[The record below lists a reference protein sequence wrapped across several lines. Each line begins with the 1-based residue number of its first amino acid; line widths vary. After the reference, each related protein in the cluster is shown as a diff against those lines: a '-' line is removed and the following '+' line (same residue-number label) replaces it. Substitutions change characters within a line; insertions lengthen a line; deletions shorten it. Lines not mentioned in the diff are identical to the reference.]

1 MSKLADLIWKNAE
14 LLRGAYKENEYRK
27 VILPFTILRRLDCV
41 LQPTREAVMARYEA
55 VRDKGYDLDK
65 MLTPVSGYPFFNT
78 SKFTLPNI
86 AETPDDVR
94 DNLEAMIN
102 GFSQNVRDIFE
113 KFGFTATLDKLAE
126 KNRLYLVAQ
135 RFAETD
141 LDPQKVTNH
150 DMGQA
155 FEELLRKF
163 NDVSPA
169 GEQYTPRDVIELMVT
184 LLFNGDDDILSV
196 PGVVRTMYD
205 PTAGTGGILSV
216 AEEHLRKFN
225 DRATLKL
232 FGQELEDETYAICKA
247 DMLIRGQDPANIE
260 NGDTL
265 EIDKHFSKTFEYQA
279 ANPPY
284 GVEWKPAEDAVKK
297 EHAKGAAGRF
307 GPGLPAIRDGQMLFS
322 LHLLSKMQPV
332 VAGKGGGRIGVVH
345 NGSPLFTGDAGSGE
359 SEIRRHILEHDY
371 LDCIVALPTDMF
383 YNTKVFDRD
392 HFFYRRVTIERPLRM
407 RFQSG
412 EQGLKHLGYD
422 TAFGKLPQEQ
432 KDLLTQTIQGMDA
445 QASYMDDFAFKLEQ
459 AGDDKAVKSGK
470 AKAKLFRYAQLH
482 PTSIAQKVTVIVE
495 HFREH
500 VMHLLGGQAKAMVVS
515 DSRVA
520 AVRYKKAFDDYI
532 RKMKYT
538 DCKALVAYSGD
549 VTDDESKVLK
559 AKEGDLND
567 HKEHDDDIK
576 EAFKTDTYQVLI
588 VASKFQTGF
597 DQPKLCAMY
606 VDKRLDNVLA
616 VQTLSRL
623 NRTYPGKETPFVL
636 DFRNEA
642 EDILKAFL
650 PFYRTAKMSA
660 VTDPNLVHTL
670 RQKLDDAGIY
680 LWEEVLQFAKGYF
693 DPKGKQA
700 TIQSPLKKA
709 HERFT
714 AQPKEVQDLFRGDV
728 SSFISAYDFLSQLRS
743 YDDADL
749 ERLHAFCRMLLPRLQ
764 GKAGGDEAL
773 DESVRLAGYKVVMP
787 CAKGRLC
794 E

>member
-41 LQPTREAVMARYEA
+41 LHSTREAVWARHA
-55 VRDKGYDLDK
+55 TVQGKGYDLDK
-65 MLTPVSGYPFFNT
+65 MLTPISGYPFFNT

-86 AETPDDVR
+86 AKTPDDVR

-102 GFSQNVRDIFE
+102 GFSQNVRDIFD
-113 KFGFTATLDKLAE
+113 KFGFIATLDKLAE
-126 KNRLYLVAQ
+126 KNRLYLVVQ

-141 LDPQKVTNH
+141 LAPQKVTNH

-184 LLFNGDDDILSV
+184 LLFNGDDDVLSV

-265 EIDKHFSKTFEYQA
+265 ELDRHPGKTFEYQA

-284 GVEWKPAEDAVKK
+284 GVEWKPAETAVKK
-297 EHAKGAAGRF
+297 EHAQGAVGRF

-322 LHLLSKMQPV
+322 LHLLSKMKPV

-383 YNTKVFDRD
+383 YNTNITTYLWFMTNRKPAERKGKVLLIDASAMSVLMKKNLGKKRREFTLDCVDRIAKAYANFQSTEWKESADGKAGRALKSKVFDRD

-407 RFQSG
+407 RFQAS

-422 TAFGKLPQEQ
+422 SAFGKLSQEQ
-432 KDLLTQTIQGMDA
+432 RDLLTQAIQGMDA
-445 QASYMDDFAFKLEQ
+445 QATYLDADSFRAALHALAATVADAQGLT
-459 AGDDKAVKSGK
+459 
-470 AKAKLFRYAQLH
+470 AKAAKLAPKSVELARKYLGIKDKNAE
-482 PTSIAQKVTVIVE
+482 PTTNEKGDI
-495 HFREH
+495 
-500 VMHLLGGQAKAMVVS
+500 LS
-515 DSRVA
+515 DSELRDAEYVSLNEDIEAYFDSEVRPHWPDAWINHDVKDAKDERTGVVGVEINFNREFYVYTPPRNREAIA
-520 AVRYKKAFDDYI
+520 ADI
-532 RKMKYT
+532 
-538 DCKALVAYSGD
+538 
-549 VTDDESKVLK
+549 E
-559 AKEGDLND
+559 AKE
-567 HKEHDDDIK
+567 HKFME
-576 EAFKTDTYQVLI
+576 L
-588 VASKFQTGF
+588 
-597 DQPKLCAMY
+597 
-606 VDKRLDNVLA
+606 
-616 VQTLSRL
+616 
-623 NRTYPGKETPFVL
+623 
-636 DFRNEA
+636 
-642 EDILKAFL
+642 
-650 PFYRTAKMSA
+650 
-660 VTDPNLVHTL
+660 
-670 RQKLDDAGIY
+670 
-680 LWEEVLQFAKGYF
+680 
-693 DPKGKQA
+693 
-700 TIQSPLKKA
+700 
-709 HERFT
+709 
-714 AQPKEVQDLFRGDV
+714 
-728 SSFISAYDFLSQLRS
+728 LRS
-743 YDDADL
+743 I
-749 ERLHAFCRMLLPRLQ
+749 
-764 GKAGGDEAL
+764 KGGI
-773 DESVRLAGYKVVMP
+773 SQ
-787 CAKGRLC
+787 
-794 E
+794 

>member
-41 LQPTREAVMARYEA
+41 LHPTREAVRARHA
-55 VRDKGYDLDK
+55 SVKDKGYDLDK

-102 GFSQNVRDIFE
+102 GFSQNVRDIFD

-126 KNRLYLVAQ
+126 KNRLYLVVQ

-247 DMLIRGQDPANIE
+247 DMLIRGQDPANIA

-265 EIDKHFSKTFEYQA
+265 EIDKHPGKTFEYQA

-284 GVEWKPAEDAVKK
+284 GVEWKPAETAVKK

-322 LHLLSKMQPV
+322 LHLLSKMQPMV
-332 VAGKGGGRIGVVH
+332 GGKGGGRIGVVH

-383 YNTKVFDRD
+383 YNTNITTYLWFMTNRKTAERKGKVLLVDASAMSTLMKKNLGKKRREFTPDCVERIAKAYADFHSMEWKEHPDAKDGKTGRVLKAKVLDRD

-407 RFQSG
+407 RFQAS
-412 EQGLKHLGYD
+412 EQGLKILGYD

-445 QASYMDDFAFKLEQ
+445 QASYMDADSFRAALH
-459 AGDDKAVKSGK
+459 ASAAVVADANGLSGK
-470 AKAKLFRYAQLH
+470 AAKLAAKSVELARKYLGTKDKKAE
-482 PTSIAQKVTVIVE
+482 PTTNEKGDI
-495 HFREH
+495 
-500 VMHLLGGQAKAMVVS
+500 LS
-515 DSRVA
+515 DSELRDAEYVPFNDDIEA
-520 AVRYKKAFDDYI
+520 YFDREVRPHWPDAWI
-532 RKMKYT
+532 NH
-538 DCKALVAYSGD
+538 D
-549 VTDDESKVLK
+549 VTDAKDEMTGIVGTEINFNREFYVYTPPRRREAIAADIE
-559 AKEGDLND
+559 AKE
-567 HKEHDDDIK
+567 HKFMELLRGIK
-576 EAFKTDTYQVLI
+576 
-588 VASKFQTGF
+588 G
-597 DQPKLCAMY
+597 
-606 VDKRLDNVLA
+606 
-616 VQTLSRL
+616 
-623 NRTYPGKETPFVL
+623 
-636 DFRNEA
+636 
-642 EDILKAFL
+642 
-650 PFYRTAKMSA
+650 
-660 VTDPNLVHTL
+660 
-670 RQKLDDAGIY
+670 
-680 LWEEVLQFAKGYF
+680 EV
-693 DPKGKQA
+693 
-700 TIQSPLKKA
+700 
-709 HERFT
+709 
-714 AQPKEVQDLFRGDV
+714 
-728 SSFISAYDFLSQLRS
+728 RS
-743 YDDADL
+743 
-749 ERLHAFCRMLLPRLQ
+749 
-764 GKAGGDEAL
+764 
-773 DESVRLAGYKVVMP
+773 
-787 CAKGRLC
+787 
-794 E
+794 

>member
-41 LQPTREAVMARYEA
+41 LQPTREAVRARHAA
-55 VRDKGYDLDK
+55 VHGKGYDLDK

-78 SKFTLPNI
+78 STFTLPNI

-102 GFSQNVRDIFE
+102 GFSQNVRDIFD

-141 LDPQKVTNH
+141 LDPAKVSNH

-247 DMLIRGQDPANIE
+247 DMLIRGQDPANIA

-265 EIDKHFSKTFEYQA
+265 EIDKHHGKTFEYQA

-307 GPGLPAIRDGQMLFS
+307 SPGLPAIRDGQMLFS

-345 NGSPLFTGDAGSGE
+345 NGSPLFTGDAGNGE

-383 YNTKVFDRD
+383 YNTNITTYLWFMTNRKPTERKGKVLLIDASAMSTLMKKNLGKKRREFTPDCVERIAKVYAEFQSMEWKENPEGKTGRVLKAKVFDHD
-392 HFFYRRVTIERPLRM
+392 HFFYRRLTIERPLRM
-407 RFQSG
+407 RFQAT
-412 EQGLKHLGYD
+412 EQGLKILGYD
-422 TAFGKLPQEQ
+422 TVFGKLPQKQ

-445 QASYMDDFAFKLEQ
+445 QTSYMDADSFREALHASAATVASAQ
-459 AGDDKAVKSGK
+459 GLTGK
-470 AKAKLFRYAQLH
+470 AAKLAAKSVELARKYLGTKDKNAE
-482 PTSIAQKVTVIVE
+482 PTTNEKGDTLTDSELRDAEYVPFNDDIEAYFESEVRPHWPDAWINHDVKDTKDEKTGVVGTEINFNREFYVYTPPRSREAIAADIE
-495 HFREH
+495 
-500 VMHLLGGQAKAMVVS
+500 
-515 DSRVA
+515 
-520 AVRYKKAFDDYI
+520 
-532 RKMKYT
+532 
-538 DCKALVAYSGD
+538 
-549 VTDDESKVLK
+549 
-559 AKEGDLND
+559 AKE
-567 HKEHDDDIK
+567 HKFMELLRGIK
-576 EAFKTDTYQVLI
+576 GEV
-588 VASKFQTGF
+588 
-597 DQPKLCAMY
+597 
-606 VDKRLDNVLA
+606 
-616 VQTLSRL
+616 
-623 NRTYPGKETPFVL
+623 
-636 DFRNEA
+636 
-642 EDILKAFL
+642 
-650 PFYRTAKMSA
+650 
-660 VTDPNLVHTL
+660 
-670 RQKLDDAGIY
+670 RQ
-680 LWEEVLQFAKGYF
+680 
-693 DPKGKQA
+693 
-700 TIQSPLKKA
+700 
-709 HERFT
+709 
-714 AQPKEVQDLFRGDV
+714 
-728 SSFISAYDFLSQLRS
+728 
-743 YDDADL
+743 
-749 ERLHAFCRMLLPRLQ
+749 
-764 GKAGGDEAL
+764 
-773 DESVRLAGYKVVMP
+773 
-787 CAKGRLC
+787 
-794 E
+794 

>member
-14 LLRGAYKENEYRK
+14 LLRGAFKENEYRK

-41 LQPTREAVMARYEA
+41 LQSTREAVWARHAA
-55 VRDKGYDLDK
+55 VQGKGYDLDK

-126 KNRLYLVAQ
+126 KNRLYLVVQ
-135 RFAETD
+135 RFAETPLGVD
-141 LDPQKVTNH
+141 EVTNH

-184 LLFNGDDDILSV
+184 LLFHGDEEVLSV

-247 DMLIRGQDPANIE
+247 DMLIRGQNPADIQ

-265 EIDKHFSKTFEYQA
+265 ALDMHPGKTFDYQA

-284 GVEWKPAEDAVKK
+284 GVEWKPAETAVKK

-307 GPGLPAIRDGQMLFS
+307 GPGLPAIRDGQMLFT

-332 VAGKGGGRIGVVH
+332 VGGKGGGRIGVVH

-383 YNTKVFDRD
+383 YNTPITTYLWFMTNRKPAERKGKVLLIDASAMSVLMKKNLGKKRREFTPDCVERIARAYANFQTMEWKEHPDTQDGKTGRVLKAKMFDST
-392 HFFYRRVTIERPLRM
+392 HFFYRKVTIERPLRM
-407 RFQSG
+407 RFQATEAS
-412 EQGLKHLGYD
+412 LKTLGWD
-422 TAFGKLPQEQ
+422 TAFKKLPQEQ
-432 KDLLTQTIQGMDA
+432 QDLLRQALHHLGSQPEYRDANSFRAALHEAAAAVA
-445 QASYMDDFAFKLEQ
+445 QAQELTGKAAKLG
-459 AGDDKAVKSGK
+459 AKAVERARVCLGRKDKS
-470 AKAKLFRYAQLH
+470 AE
-482 PTSIAQKVTVIVE
+482 PTTNEKGEVLSDAELRDAEYVPFGEDIAAY
-495 HFREH
+495 FAREVLPH
-500 VMHLLGGQAKAMVVS
+500 WPDAWINH
-515 DSRVA
+515 
-520 AVRYKKAFDDYI
+520 
-532 RKMKYT
+532 
-538 DCKALVAYSGD
+538 D
-549 VTDDESKVLK
+549 VTDAQDGLTGVVGTEINFNREFYVYQPPRTRAQIAADLH
-559 AKEGDLND
+559 AKE
-567 HKEHDDDIK
+567 
-576 EAFKTDTYQVLI
+576 Q
-588 VASKFQTGF
+588 KFME
-597 DQPKLCAMY
+597 L
-606 VDKRLDNVLA
+606 
-616 VQTLSRL
+616 
-623 NRTYPGKETPFVL
+623 
-636 DFRNEA
+636 
-642 EDILKAFL
+642 
-650 PFYRTAKMSA
+650 
-660 VTDPNLVHTL
+660 L
-670 RQKLDDAGIY
+670 RGI
-680 LWEEVLQFAKGYF
+680 Q
-693 DPKGKQA
+693 
-700 TIQSPLKKA
+700 
-709 HERFT
+709 
-714 AQPKEVQDLFRGDV
+714 
-728 SSFISAYDFLSQLRS
+728 
-743 YDDADL
+743 
-749 ERLHAFCRMLLPRLQ
+749 
-764 GKAGGDEAL
+764 GGDA
-773 DESVRLAGYKVVMP
+773 A
-787 CAKGRLC
+787 
-794 E
+794 

>member
-14 LLRGAYKENEYRK
+14 LLRGAFKENEYRK

-41 LQPTREAVMARYEA
+41 LQSTREAVWARHAA
-55 VRDKGYDLDK
+55 VQGKGYDLDK

-86 AETPDDVR
+86 AQTPDDVR

-126 KNRLYLVAQ
+126 KNRLYLVVQ
-135 RFAETD
+135 RFAETPLGVD
-141 LDPQKVTNH
+141 EVTNH

-184 LLFNGDDDILSV
+184 LLFHGDEEVLSV

-247 DMLIRGQDPANIE
+247 DMLIRGQNPADIQ

-265 EIDKHFSKTFEYQA
+265 ALDMHPGKTFDYQA

-284 GVEWKPAEDAVKK
+284 GVEWKPAETAVKK

-307 GPGLPAIRDGQMLFS
+307 GPGLPAIRDGQMLFT

-332 VAGKGGGRIGVVH
+332 VGGKGGGRIGVVH

-383 YNTKVFDRD
+383 YNTNITTYLWFMTNRKSPERRGKVLLIDASAMSVLMKKNLGKKRREFTPDCVQRIARAYADFQPLQWHEHPDSPDGKTGRVLKAKVFERE
-392 HFFYRRVTIERPLRM
+392 HFFYRKVTIERPLRM
-407 RFQSG
+407 RFQASA
-412 EQGLKHLGYD
+412 EALKLLGYD

-432 KDLLTQTIQGMDA
+432 KDLLTQAIQGMDA
-445 QASYMDDFAFKLEQ
+445 QAAYMDAEAFRAALHACAAEV
-459 AGDDKAVKSGK
+459 ADKHELTGK
-470 AKAKLFRYAQLH
+470 AAKLSAKSLELARKYLGSKDKNAEPTTNEKGEVLSDAELRDAEYVPFHDDIEAYFDREVRPHWPDAWINHEVRDAQDEKTGVVGTEINFNREFYVYT
-482 PTSIAQKVTVIVE
+482 PPRSREEIAKDIE
-495 HFREH
+495 
-500 VMHLLGGQAKAMVVS
+500 
-515 DSRVA
+515 
-520 AVRYKKAFDDYI
+520 
-532 RKMKYT
+532 
-538 DCKALVAYSGD
+538 
-549 VTDDESKVLK
+549 
-559 AKEGDLND
+559 AKEQKFMELLRG
-567 HKEHDDDIK
+567 IK
-576 EAFKTDTYQVLI
+576 
-588 VASKFQTGF
+588 G
-597 DQPKLCAMY
+597 
-606 VDKRLDNVLA
+606 
-616 VQTLSRL
+616 
-623 NRTYPGKETPFVL
+623 
-636 DFRNEA
+636 
-642 EDILKAFL
+642 
-650 PFYRTAKMSA
+650 
-660 VTDPNLVHTL
+660 
-670 RQKLDDAGIY
+670 
-680 LWEEVLQFAKGYF
+680 EVRA
-693 DPKGKQA
+693 
-700 TIQSPLKKA
+700 
-709 HERFT
+709 
-714 AQPKEVQDLFRGDV
+714 
-728 SSFISAYDFLSQLRS
+728 
-743 YDDADL
+743 
-749 ERLHAFCRMLLPRLQ
+749 
-764 GKAGGDEAL
+764 
-773 DESVRLAGYKVVMP
+773 
-787 CAKGRLC
+787 
-794 E
+794 

>member
-41 LQPTREAVMARYEA
+41 LQPTREAVRARHAA
-55 VRDKGYDLDK
+55 VRGKGYDLDK

-94 DNLEAMIN
+94 DNLEAMVN
-102 GFSQNVRDIFE
+102 GFSQNVRDIFD
-113 KFGFTATLDKLAE
+113 KFGFNATLDKLTE
-126 KNRLYLVAQ
+126 KNRLYLVVQ
-135 RFAETD
+135 RFAETE

-184 LLFNGDDDILSV
+184 LLFSGDDDILSV

-265 EIDKHFSKTFEYQA
+265 ELDRHPGKTFEYQA

-284 GVEWKPAEDAVKK
+284 GVEWKPAEAAVKK

-383 YNTKVFDRD
+383 YNTNITTYLWFMTNRKPAERKGKVLLIDASAMSTLMKRNLGKKRREFTRDCVERIAKTYADFQSMEWTENLDAKDGKNGRVLKAKVFDRD
-392 HFFYRRVTIERPLRM
+392 HFFYRRITIERPLRM
-407 RFQSG
+407 RFQAS
-412 EQGLKHLGYD
+412 EQGLKALGYD
-422 TAFGKLPQEQ
+422 TAFGKLPQAQ
-432 KDLLTQTIQGMDA
+432 KDLLTHAIQGMDA
-445 QASYMDDFAFKLEQ
+445 RAAYMDAELFRAALHASAALE
-459 AGDDKAVKSGK
+459 ANARGLTGK
-470 AKAKLFRYAQLH
+470 AAILTSKSVELARKYLGIKDKNAE
-482 PTSIAQKVTVIVE
+482 PTTNEKGDI
-495 HFREH
+495 
-500 VMHLLGGQAKAMVVS
+500 LS
-515 DSRVA
+515 DSELRDAEYVP
-520 AVRYKKAFDDYI
+520 F
-532 RKMKYT
+532 
-538 DCKALVAYSGD
+538 
-549 VTDDESKVLK
+549 
-559 AKEGDLND
+559 N
-567 HKEHDDDIK
+567 DDI
-576 EAFKTDTYQVLI
+576 EA
-588 VASKFQTGF
+588 
-597 DQPKLCAMY
+597 
-606 VDKRLDNVLA
+606 
-616 VQTLSRL
+616 
-623 NRTYPGKETPFVL
+623 
-636 DFRNEA
+636 
-642 EDILKAFL
+642 
-650 PFYRTAKMSA
+650 
-660 VTDPNLVHTL
+660 
-670 RQKLDDAGIY
+670 
-680 LWEEVLQFAKGYF
+680 YF
-693 DPKGKQA
+693 DTEVRPHWPDAWVNYDVKDSKDEKIGVVGTEINFNREFYVYRPPRSRKAIAADIEARELKFMELLRGIKG
-700 TIQSPLKKA
+700 
-709 HERFT
+709 
-714 AQPKEVQDLFRGDV
+714 EVTQ
-728 SSFISAYDFLSQLRS
+728 
-743 YDDADL
+743 
-749 ERLHAFCRMLLPRLQ
+749 
-764 GKAGGDEAL
+764 
-773 DESVRLAGYKVVMP
+773 
-787 CAKGRLC
+787 
-794 E
+794 

>member
-41 LQPTREAVMARYEA
+41 LQPTREAVRARHAA
-55 VRDKGYDLDK
+55 VHGKGYDLDK

-102 GFSQNVRDIFE
+102 GFSQNVRDIFD

-141 LDPQKVTNH
+141 LDPAKVSNH

-247 DMLIRGQDPANIE
+247 DMLIRGQDPANIA

-265 EIDKHFSKTFEYQA
+265 EIDKHHGKTFEYQA

-307 GPGLPAIRDGQMLFS
+307 SPGLPAIRDGQMLFS

-332 VAGKGGGRIGVVH
+332 VAGKGGGRIAVVH
-345 NGSPLFTGDAGSGE
+345 NGSPLFTGDAGGGE

-383 YNTKVFDRD
+383 YNTNITTYLWFMTNRKPAERKGKVLLIDASAMSTLMKKNLGKKRREFTPDCVERIAKAYADFQAMEWKENPEGKTGRVLKAKVFDCK
-392 HFFYRRVTIERPLRM
+392 HFFYRKVTIERPLRT
-407 RFQSG
+407 RFQAT
-412 EQGLKHLGYD
+412 EHGLKIIGYD

-432 KDLLTQTIQGMDA
+432 KNLLTQAIQGMDA
-445 QASYMDDFAFKLEQ
+445 QASYMDADSFREALHASAAEV
-459 AGDDKAVKSGK
+459 ANAHGLTGK
-470 AKAKLFRYAQLH
+470 AAKLAAKSVELARKYLGTKDKDAE
-482 PTSIAQKVTVIVE
+482 PTTNEKGDILTDSELRDAEYVPFNDDVEAYFDSEVRPHWPDAWVNYDVKDAKDEKTGVVGTEINFNREFYVYTPPRSREAIAADIE
-495 HFREH
+495 
-500 VMHLLGGQAKAMVVS
+500 
-515 DSRVA
+515 
-520 AVRYKKAFDDYI
+520 
-532 RKMKYT
+532 
-538 DCKALVAYSGD
+538 
-549 VTDDESKVLK
+549 
-559 AKEGDLND
+559 AKEQKFMELLRV
-567 HKEHDDDIK
+567 IK
-576 EAFKTDTYQVLI
+576 
-588 VASKFQTGF
+588 G
-597 DQPKLCAMY
+597 
-606 VDKRLDNVLA
+606 
-616 VQTLSRL
+616 
-623 NRTYPGKETPFVL
+623 
-636 DFRNEA
+636 
-642 EDILKAFL
+642 
-650 PFYRTAKMSA
+650 
-660 VTDPNLVHTL
+660 
-670 RQKLDDAGIY
+670 
-680 LWEEVLQFAKGYF
+680 EV
-693 DPKGKQA
+693 
-700 TIQSPLKKA
+700 
-709 HERFT
+709 
-714 AQPKEVQDLFRGDV
+714 
-728 SSFISAYDFLSQLRS
+728 SQ
-743 YDDADL
+743 
-749 ERLHAFCRMLLPRLQ
+749 
-764 GKAGGDEAL
+764 
-773 DESVRLAGYKVVMP
+773 
-787 CAKGRLC
+787 
-794 E
+794 